1 MRDNRRARQHT
12 GVDPVV
18 MNKVWGDAS
27 RLVEGL
33 RGELEQLV
41 SAPSVPLDV
50 QERCVQ
56 YVGP

>member
-1 MRDNRRARQHT
+1 
-12 GVDPVV
+12 